1 MIRLFA
7 ATPDP
12 EYTGHVLLEQYQAQA
27 SVVVIVYC
35 CCYCLLYCCYCCLQI
50 GAALRPAF
58 SSDSAPHV
66 SAIACQVCGEW
77 LGSGVSR
84 DITDLKRVQQLLVA
98 SLSKLRDPASSLY
111 GDAIATLESLA
122 VLKAWAELYIKLSR
136 EDTTQTHQLI
146 APHLP
151 ILDKYWRLA
160 LSDYAYLSLPS
171 KFNSQ
176 LPSSGGTFYNSLI
189 LDFVRPYYESN
200 WAALLHAAAISI
212 SRTSSQSD
220 PSTPE
225 TMATPAFAGTVP
237 INVGVAS
244 SPADERQGTFNMVM
258 GVATRALCNSDMY
271 DNVTNVHYCLNAI
284 NVLVNSHY
292 AKEMLQTEEQLVI
305 ELLELLH
312 RIVLTTS
319 LPSTILLTLDVAKN
333 IAAIG
338 TVSERVAKALLV
350 VGVYCLFACVPSLAP
365 PTSGPAQPTISSLS
379 PADKCKLLPPSLSLL
394 PLVAQLHPQPDN
406 VIPLL
411 LYLTVTALP
420 HVNNTDIPLL
430 SQSFKSICSHIEER
444 SCHVLHSLIATL
456 LPLEQASVHNRLL
469 LTSIVLTLKSCTL
482 PDEQLLD
489 EWCTFA
495 IECINKKLDPKVNN
509 VNISIITSLTCVYTV
524 AGDSATSV

>member
-1 MIRLFA
+1 MLLLLLF
-7 ATPDP
+7 TI
-12 EYTGHVLLEQYQAQA
+12 LLFTI
-27 SVVVIVYC
+27 VVIIIVVIIIV
-35 CCYCLLYCCYCCLQI
+35 YCCLQI

-58 SSDSAPHV
+58 SNDSAPHV

-84 DITDLKRVQQLLVA
+84 DITDLKRVQQLLVV

-160 LSDYAYLSLPS
+160 LSDYAYLSLPA

-176 LPSSGGTFYNSLI
+176 MPSSGGTFYNSLI

-200 WAALLHAAAISI
+200 WSALLHAAAISI
-212 SRTSSQSD
+212 SRRSQSD

-225 TMATPAFAGTVP
+225 IMATPAFAGTVP

-244 SPADERQGTFNMVM
+244 SPADERHGTFHMVM

-271 DNVTNVHYCLNAI
+271 DHVTSVHYCLNAI
-284 NVLVNSHY
+284 NELVNSHY
-292 AKEMLQTEEQLVI
+292 AREMLRSEEQLVI

-312 RIVLTTS
+312 RIILTTS
-319 LPSTILLTLDVAKN
+319 LPSTILLTLNVARN

-338 TVSERVAKALLV
+338 TVNERVSKALLV

-365 PTSGPAQPTISSLS
+365 PTSSPAQPTISSLS
-379 PADKCKLLPPSLSLL
+379 LEDKSKLISPSLSLL
-394 PLVAQLHPQPDN
+394 PLVAQLHPQPDK

-411 LYLTVTALP
+411 LYFIVTAIP
-420 HVNNTDIPLL
+420 HVNNADMPLL
-430 SQSFKSICSHIEER
+430 SQCFKSICSHIEEG

-456 LPLEQASVHNRLL
+456 LSQHAVSVQNRLL
-469 LTSIVLTLKSCTL
+469 LTSIVLTMKSCTL

-495 IECINKKLDPKVNN
+495 VECINKKQDPKVNN
-509 VNISIITSLTCVYTV
+509 IMTSIITCIINTDVYTV
-524 AGDSATSV
+524 TGNSVTSV